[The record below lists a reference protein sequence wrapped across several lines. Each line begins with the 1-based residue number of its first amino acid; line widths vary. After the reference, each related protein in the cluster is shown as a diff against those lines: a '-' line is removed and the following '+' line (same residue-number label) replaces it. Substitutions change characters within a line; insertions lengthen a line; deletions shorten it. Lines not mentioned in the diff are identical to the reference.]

1 MIAASSALID
11 AQDALTNRF
20 GLTAESAAA
29 VANASGLAGDSLIA
43 FVNALSSTALST
55 QKTSISLL
63 KERDSLTES
72 IGSLP
77 TTVAAFDS
85 LLKGIDTS
93 TAGGRTE
100 FADLF
105 KLRDQFA
112 NFTSAWDSVVNNVES
127 SIYGLL
133 SPSEQLAIDNA
144 NLAKMFSE
152 LNLSVPNS
160 LQDLINLGKSID
172 YTTEA
177 GLDLALAF
185 PTLVKAF
192 EATKEGVESL
202 SQSLSSSYFTTRA
215 DFLSAQISAS
225 NGGGAQQFVKSQSQI
240 NADLVEQLKQMKQT
254 NMDLKAYLTTLSENA
269 AKQQRTLES
278 WDVEG
283 MPAVRTE

>member
-1 MIAASSALID
+1 
-11 AQDALTNRF
+11 
-20 GLTAESAAA
+20 
-29 VANASGLAGDSLIA
+29 VATGYADDQLAA
-43 FVNALSSTALST
+43 FVNTLASTALAT
-55 QKTSISLL
+55 QKTSVSLL
-63 KERDSLTES
+63 KQRDSLTES

-77 TTVAAFDS
+77 SSIAAFDA
-85 LLKGIDTS
+85 LLKAIDTS
-93 TAGGRTE
+93 TAGGQSQ

-105 KLRDQFA
+105 GLREQFA
-112 NFTSAWDSVVNNVES
+112 NFTNAWDSVVGNVES
-127 SIYGLL
+127 AIYGLL
-133 SPSEQLAIDNA
+133 SPSEQLAMDQA
-144 NLAKMFSE
+144 NLAKMFAE
-152 LNLSVPNS
+152 LNISVPTS

-172 YTTEA
+172 FTTEA

-185 PTLVKAF
+185 PTLVEAF
-192 EATKEGVESL
+192 KETKEGVESL

-225 NGGGAQQFVKSQSQI
+225 NGGGAQQFVKSQAQI

-254 NMDLKAYLTTLSENA
+254 NMDLKAFLLTLSENA